1 MGASGY
7 IKMHERIFFV
17 TEAFFL
23 RLNASPPYRMHV
35 SPHLKQYCAL
45 PNVAFVAGSYQTSIH
60 LDSIPI
66 CCWLQFSNS
75 HIEKQAV
82 FQMKNQMAATVRPLT
97 RALAACRAQCGNFPY
112 IDVFHA
118 QPRITFNI
126 VCYQYLDKHAAA
138 AHRA

>member
-1 MGASGY
+1 MRASGY

-45 PNVAFVAGSYQTSIH
+45 PNVALVAGRYQTSIH

-66 CCWLQFSNS
+66 CCWLQFPNS
-75 HIEKQAV
+75 QIADAGSFPNEKPHGSHGPTTDQGLGRMQGAMWQ
-82 FQMKNQMAATVRPLT
+82 FSL
-97 RALAACRAQCGNFPY
+97 Y
-112 IDVFHA
+112 
-118 QPRITFNI
+118 
-126 VCYQYLDKHAAA
+126 
-138 AHRA
+138 